1 MKNNKYPL
9 RILFWESTLRCNAYC
24 EFCGSRC
31 GDNDCSNELS
41 KEEIC
46 RVFKQIAER
55 YDPSQIMINVSGGEP
70 LMRKDLIPIMQYAV
84 SLGYQWGLVTNGMLL
99 TEEMINALKQTDLK
113 TVSISIDGLQETHD
127 SLRGVKGGLD
137 SVLQNIKLFSEAEFL
152 ETIMITTVVSKKNIT
167 ELDNIKKL
175 LKSLH
180 INSWRI
186 CPVDPI
192 GRANGESELLL
203 SNEQINYLY
212 DYIVSC
218 RNESLP
224 FSVTTSCSHYLGKY
238 EFDVRS
244 FPFQCNAGKT
254 VGSIL
259 ANGDIFVCSNV
270 PRVPELIQ
278 GNIRN
283 DNFVDVWEKGFSY
296 FRNTENRRQG
306 KCAECVY
313 YTNCCGDSLHTWD
326 FENHNPHFCMKDYG
340 FEPIILSEGIS
351 VHSFNSVLQRIKGNK
366 EKISDACVAAQSLS
380 KDIVIITPDALNSI
394 FDYFCWGSKEKTV
407 EKICALMGN
416 IYRNADIKEEAFIIC
431 VEAVINIDAPE
442 ATDKTLMINPHF
454 EVQVSQVTSY
464 LSNDYAHIGFIHSHP
479 NELNIAM
486 SLGDFQWHRHLYE
499 NNWRQA
505 LSIILNPQKKHIA
518 AYAGPV
524 ANHIELH
531 LLGYNEYKKNTIHNL
546 RREAKQ
552 PDF

>member
-1 MKNNKYPL
+1 MKNVKYPL

-31 GDNDCSNELS
+31 GDIDCSNELS

-46 RVFKQIAER
+46 HVFRQIADR
-55 YDPSQIMINVSGGEP
+55 YDASNIMINVSGGEP
-70 LMRKDLIPIMQYAV
+70 LMREDLIPIMQYAV

-99 TEEMINALKQTDLK
+99 REEIINALKQTDLK
-113 TVSISIDGLQETHD
+113 TISISIDGLQETHD
-127 SLRGVKGGLD
+127 SLRRVVGGLD
-137 SVLQNIKLFSEAEFL
+137 LVLHNIHLLLEADFL
-152 ETIMITTVVSKKNIT
+152 ENIMITTVVSKKNIT
-167 ELDNIKKL
+167 ELDNIKSL

-203 SNEQINYLY
+203 SDEQIHFVY
-212 DYIVSC
+212 DYIVNC
-218 RNESLP
+218 RHESLP
-224 FSVTTSCSHYLGKY
+224 FTVTTSCSHYLGKY

-278 GNIRN
+278 GNVRV
-283 DNFVDVWEKGFSY
+283 DNFVDVWENGFSY
-296 FRNTENRRQG
+296 FRNPENRRQG
-306 KCAECVY
+306 RCAECLY
-313 YTNCCGDSLHTWD
+313 YTNCRGDSLHTWD
-326 FENHNPHFCMKDYG
+326 FENNKPFFCMKDYDL
-340 FEPIILSEGIS
+340 EPTILSEGLSIC
-351 VHSFNSVLQRIKGNK
+351 SFNSVLQQIKGNK
-366 EKISDACVAAQSLS
+366 EKISDACVVAQSLS
-380 KDIVIITPDALNSI
+380 KDIVVIIPDALKSI
-394 FDYFCWGSKEKTV
+394 FNYFEWGSKARTV
-407 EKICALMGN
+407 EKIGALMGH
-416 IYRNADIKEEAFIIC
+416 IYRNSDIKEEAFIVC
-431 VEAVINIDAPE
+431 VENVIFVDAPE
-442 ATDKTLMINPHF
+442 ATENTLMIDSYF
-454 EVQVSQVTSY
+454 EEQIFQVISSIP
-464 LSNDYAHIGFIHSHP
+464 NDYTHVGFIHSHP

-518 AYAGPV
+518 AYAGPA
-524 ANHIELH
+524 ANHVELH
-531 LLGYNEYKKNTIHNL
+531 LLGYNE
-546 RREAKQ
+546 
-552 PDF
+552 